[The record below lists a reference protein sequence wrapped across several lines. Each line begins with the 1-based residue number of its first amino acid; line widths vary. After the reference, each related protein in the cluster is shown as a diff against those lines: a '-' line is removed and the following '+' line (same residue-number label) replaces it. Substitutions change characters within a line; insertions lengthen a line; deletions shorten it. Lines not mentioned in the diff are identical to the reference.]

1 MIDNM
6 VKILGDEQ
14 AEDDKHKEFC
24 NTEFDKAAE
33 EEATITEVSDAIAT
47 IGSDV
52 AALTEQIKE
61 LDKSVATA
69 TESRQAEHAEYT
81 ETQTLN
87 EAANALVEKAKQR
100 LYKFY
105 NPNLYVAP
113 AKKELSMEDSL
124 YVKGGRSEFVSGS
137 FVQIRSHSRVA
148 PPQAPET
155 FSGAPE
161 KKSEKSTG
169 VIAPMTM
176 MQKDLQSDMK

>member
-24 NTEFDKAAE
+24 NTEFDKAADE
-33 EEATITEVSDAIAT
+33 EAAAKGKAAGEEATITEVSDAIAT
-47 IGSDV
+47 ISSDV

-61 LDKSVATA
+61 LDKSVAMA
-69 TESRQAEHAEYT
+69 TESRKAEHAEFT
-81 ETQTLN
+81 ETQALN

-124 YVKGGRSEFVSGS
+124 YVKGGRSEFVGGS
-137 FVQIRSHSRVA
+137 FVQIKSHSRVA
-148 PPQAPET
+148 APQAPET
-155 FSGAPE
+155 FSG
-161 KKSEKSTG
+161 
-169 VIAPMTM
+169 I
-176 MQKDLQSDMK
+176 Q